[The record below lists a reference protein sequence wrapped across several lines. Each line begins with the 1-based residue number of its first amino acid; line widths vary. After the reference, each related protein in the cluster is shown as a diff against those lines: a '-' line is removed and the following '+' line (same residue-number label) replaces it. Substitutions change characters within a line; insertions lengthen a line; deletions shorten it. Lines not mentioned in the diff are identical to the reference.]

1 MDYQQ
6 SREQSA
12 ELLRIVVALMGK
24 QSAGFHPA
32 SYALWYEHAAG
43 VNPSLSRALEPH
55 ISASTPLTDLDVRN
69 LYTQH
74 IVSRD
79 RETIERVEQR
89 LLELL
94 EETSQVISRS
104 GVHFMQFGATL
115 EGHATQLQQ
124 PAALEA
130 LQQIVGELLT
140 ETQQMRVTNLTLTR
154 QLDNS
159 AQEVLTL
166 TERLERA
173 QVEALNDPLTRLL
186 NRRGFEEV
194 VSKLYD
200 GSTPLAGASLLLID
214 IDEFKKVNDT
224 YGHLI
229 GDQVLR
235 AVAQILRARIKGADI
250 ASRLGGDEFAILLP
264 DTAISGAMALAE
276 QIRSTLLQRRLQLGD
291 RNRYVENLTMSVGVA
306 CAGNEASLE
315 SLLQRAD
322 LALYTAKRSGRN
334 RVSSA
339 DLTKSGS

>member
-1 MDYQQ
+1 
-6 SREQSA
+6 
-12 ELLRIVVALMGK
+12 
-24 QSAGFHPA
+24 
-32 SYALWYEHAAG
+32 
-43 VNPSLSRALEPH
+43 
-55 ISASTPLTDLDVRN
+55 
-69 LYTQH
+69 
-74 IVSRD
+74 
-79 RETIERVEQR
+79 
-89 LLELL
+89 
-94 EETSQVISRS
+94 
-104 GVHFMQFGATL
+104 VHFMQFGATL

-130 LQQIVGELLT
+130 LQHLVGELLT
-140 ETQQMRVTNLTLTR
+140 ETQQMRLTNLTLTR
-154 QLDNS
+154 QLDSS

-200 GSTPLAGASLLLID
+200 GTAPLAGASLLLID
-214 IDEFKKVNDT
+214 IDEFKKINDT

-264 DTAISGAMALAE
+264 DTGIAGAMALAE
-276 QIRSTLLQRRLQLGD
+276 QIRNTVLQRRLRLTD
-291 RNRYVENLTMSVGVA
+291 RNRYVENLTMSIGVA
-306 CAGNEASLE
+306 CAGNEAALE

-322 LALYTAKRSGRN
+322 LALYAAKRAGRN
-334 RVSSA
+334 RVSST

>member
-12 ELLRIVVALMGK
+12 ELLRIVVGLMGK
-24 QSAGFHPA
+24 QQAGFHPA

-43 VNPSLSRALEPH
+43 VNPSLSQELERH
-55 ISASTPLTDLDVRN
+55 ISDSAPLTDIDVRN
-69 LYTQH
+69 LYTRH

-79 RETIERVEQR
+79 RETIDRVEQR
-89 LLELL
+89 LAELL
-94 EETSQVISRS
+94 QETSQVISTS
-104 GVHFMQFGATL
+104 GVRFMQFSATL

-124 PAALEA
+124 PTALES
-130 LQQIVGELLT
+130 LQHILSELLA

-154 QLDNS
+154 QLDTS

-166 TERLERA
+166 TERLARA

-200 GSTPLAGASLLLID
+200 GSAPLAGASLLLID
-214 IDEFKKVNDT
+214 IDEFKAINDT
-224 YGHLI
+224 YGHLV

-250 ASRLGGDEFAILLP
+250 ACRLGGDEFAVLLP
-264 DTAISGAMALAE
+264 DTNVAGATALAE
-276 QIRSTLLQRRLQLGD
+276 QIRTTLLQRRLRLVE
-291 RNRYVENLTMSVGVA
+291 RNQFVENVTLSIGIANVA
-306 CAGNEASLE
+306 KEASLE
-315 SLLQRAD
+315 SLIQRAD
-322 LALYTAKRSGRN
+322 LALYAAKRSGRN

-339 DLTKSGS
+339 ELTKPIT